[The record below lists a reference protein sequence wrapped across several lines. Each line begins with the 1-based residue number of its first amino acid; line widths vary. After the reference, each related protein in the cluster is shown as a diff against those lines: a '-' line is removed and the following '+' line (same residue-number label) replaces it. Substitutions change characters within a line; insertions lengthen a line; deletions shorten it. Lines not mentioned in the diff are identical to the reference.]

1 MKLLNTLLTSDDHRV
16 VFLRFAAVGG
26 FFTLIYMIVATLL
39 ATALYWPPAV
49 ANFVAHVINIP
60 PTYLS
65 QRALAFRS
73 NAAHATA
80 FWRYVAL
87 QAPLV
92 LMSTSVAWLLID
104 QLKMGEGVAFV
115 VIGVLIAVASFV
127 MQRFWA
133 FARRRD

>member
-1 MKLLNTLLTSDDHRV
+1 MKLISTLLTSDDHRI

-26 FFTLIYMIVATLL
+26 FFTLVYMVVATLL
-39 ATALYWPPAV
+39 ATLLHWPPAV
-49 ANFVAHVINIP
+49 ANLVAHVINIP

-73 NAAHATA
+73 DAAHKTA

-92 LMSTSVAWLLID
+92 LMSTSVAWLLVD
-104 QLKMGEGVAFV
+104 RLGLGEIPAFI
-115 VIGVLIAVASFV
+115 VIGILIAVASFL

-133 FARRRD
+133 FARRRG